1 MKKIG
6 SQISVSIVCCIL
18 GFMVAYQFRML
29 NNKNSSNVVLS
40 KDSADIT
47 VEIEQYKKQ
56 KDELEKKVNEL
67 QGQLKNFESAAAGKS
82 ETSKQLLKELDLTRT
97 LMGSTDVHGEGI
109 IIYLTPEN
117 GLFSNNDITHV
128 TDRDLV
134 YLVNELRFAGAEAI
148 SINDIRIT
156 GMAGIR
162 NSGNYIIVNG
172 DDKISPTSR
181 IVIKAIGDK
190 DLLYSDLSFPE
201 VFSDFKG
208 VCDVKFEKTDD
219 LKIGKYNK
227 SYDLKFAKP
236 VK

>member
-29 NNKNSSNVVLS
+29 NSKNNSNVVLS

-67 QGQLKNFESAAAGKS
+67 QSQLKNYENAAAGKS
-82 ETSKQLLKELDLTRT
+82 EASKELLKELDSTR
-97 LMGSTDVHGEGI
+97 LLIGSTDVHGEGVI
-109 IIYLTPEN
+109 VYLTPEN
-117 GLFSNNDITHV
+117 ELFSNNNIAHV

-134 YLVNELRFAGAEAI
+134 YIVNELRFAGAEAI

-172 DDKISPTSR
+172 DDKISPESR

-190 DLLYSDLSFPE
+190 NLLYSDLSFPE

-208 VCDVKFEKTDD
+208 VCDVKFEKADD
-219 LKIGKYNK
+219 VKIGKYNK
-227 SYDLKFAKP
+227 SYKLSFVKP